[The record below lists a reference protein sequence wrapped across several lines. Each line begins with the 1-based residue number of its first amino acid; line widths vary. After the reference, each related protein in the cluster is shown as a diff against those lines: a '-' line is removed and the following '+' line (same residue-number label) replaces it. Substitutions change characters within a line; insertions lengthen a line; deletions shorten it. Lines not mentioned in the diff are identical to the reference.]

1 MPSSALEEEE
11 IQMDTDL
18 KGQNLCTPGFFDISD
33 DDIFKAMKE
42 IPGYLDI
49 TPGDF
54 KDLYRF
60 AYKQAIE
67 RLTRSVKVDVMS

>member
-1 MPSSALEEEE
+1 
-11 IQMDTDL
+11 MDTDL
-18 KGQNLCTPGFFDISD
+18 KGQNLCTPEFFDISD

-42 IPGYLDI
+42 IPGYLDT

-60 AYKQAIE
+60 AYKQTIE

>member
-11 IQMDTDL
+11 IQMGTDL
-18 KGQNLCTPGFFDISD
+18 KGQNICTPEIFDISD

-49 TPGDF
+49 TPWG
-54 KDLYRF
+54 L
-60 AYKQAIE
+60 
-67 RLTRSVKVDVMS
+67 